1 MEISISGATGFVG
14 LNLQDYL
21 VSDNI
26 LKLISIRYLPNQKID
41 LSGDIIIHLA
51 GKAHDLKNVS
61 NPQDYYEAN
70 FELTKQLFNAFLDS
84 SATVFIFMSSVKAA
98 SDQVSGVLTEN
109 TISNPKTHYGKSK
122 LNAENYILSFNLI
135 IKVKI

>member
-21 VSDNI
+21 VSGNT
-26 LKLISIRYLPNQKID
+26 LKLISIRYLPNQRID
-41 LSGDIIIHLA
+41 LSGDVIIHLA

-109 TISNPKTHYGKSK
+109 TISNPKTHYGKCISK
-122 LNAENYILSFNLI
+122 ELKFYE
-135 IKVKI
+135 